1 MSVLKS
7 KEEVILKPEEV
18 TRTVLPSI
26 IQHEEVS
33 HDYVVAIDFGGTK
46 IDVATANL
54 HGQLLQQHRIET
66 MASKGA
72 RQAIERATAMAR
84 ELIAITA
91 EMTGGHC
98 LAVGGVSPG
107 IILPDRVLFAPN
119 IPGWEQLALLDMIRE
134 DLAIP
139 HVAVGNDVKAAAVAE
154 ARWGSLKDA
163 DPAIFLN
170 LGTGIGAALI
180 INGRVFTGSHGAA
193 GEIAYTLR
201 GIPNERGAA
210 YGHAPLEE
218 AIGGRA
224 ISERGSILLNR
235 YMSAADVFAYPDN
248 RVHELIDEILAELA
262 VHLANMAIFIDP
274 MRIAVG
280 GGMMGSAAI
289 ILPALTTRLRSA
301 VPFPPEVV
309 QAQFVHD
316 GALRGAIALALEA
329 FAENV
334 QK

>member
-1 MSVLKS
+1 VSVLKA
-7 KEEVILKPEEV
+7 KEEVIPEPKEV
-18 TRTVLPSI
+18 ARTALPSI
-26 IQHEEVS
+26 LQHEKAS

-46 IDVATANL
+46 IDVTTANL
-54 HGQLLQQHRIET
+54 KGQFLQQQRIET

-72 RQAIERATAMAR
+72 RQALERATAMAR
-84 ELIAITA
+84 KLIAITT

-119 IPGWEQLALLDMIRE
+119 IPGWEQLALLDMLRE
-134 DLAIP
+134 DLDIP
-139 HVAVGNDVKAAAVAE
+139 HVVVGNDVKAAALAE
-154 ARWGSLKDA
+154 SRWGSLKDA
-163 DPAIFLN
+163 DPSIFLN

-180 INGRVFTGSHGAA
+180 INGRVFTGAHGAA

-201 GIPNERGAA
+201 GIPNEKGAA

-224 ISERGSILLNR
+224 ISERGSMLLNT
-235 YMSAADVFAYPDN
+235 YMSAADVFARPDD
-248 RVHELIDEILAELA
+248 RVRILIDEILAELA
-262 VHLANMAIFIDP
+262 VHVANIAIFIDP

-280 GGMMGSAAI
+280 GGMMGSASI
-289 ILPALTTRLRSA
+289 ILPALTTRLQSA

-309 QAQFVHD
+309 LAEFVHD
-316 GALRGAIALALEA
+316 GALRGAVALALETL
-329 FAENV
+329 
-334 QK
+334 

>member
-1 MSVLKS
+1 MGPSS
-7 KEEVILKPEEV
+7 GEVNLQPEAV
-18 TRTVLPSI
+18 TRTVLPPILQREAASR
-26 IQHEEVS
+26 
-33 HDYVVAIDFGGTK
+33 DFVVAIDFGGTK
-46 IDVATANL
+46 IDIATGKL
-54 HGQLLQQHRIET
+54 DGQLLQQHRLET
-66 MASKGA
+66 HSSHGA
-72 RQAIERATAMAR
+72 EQAIERAIAMAR
-84 ELIAITA
+84 NLIATTA
-91 EMTGGHC
+91 EITDGHC

-107 IILPDRVLFAPN
+107 VILPDRVLFAPN
-119 IPGWEQLALLDMIRE
+119 IPGWEQLALLDILRE
-134 DLAIP
+134 GLGIP
-139 HVAVGNDVKAAAVAE
+139 HVAVGNDVKAAAKAE
-154 ARWGSLKDA
+154 ARWGSLNDA
-163 DPAIFLN
+163 DPAVYLN

-180 INGRVFTGSHGAA
+180 LCGRVHTGAHGAA
-193 GEIAYTLR
+193 GEIAYNLR
-201 GIPNERGAA
+201 GFTDERGVA

-224 ISERGSILLNR
+224 VGDRGSILLKRN
-235 YMSAADVFAYPDN
+235 MSAADVFATSDI
-248 RVHELIDEILAELA
+248 RSRSLVDDILAELA